1 MKVKYVR
8 YSSSSQSPDRQLIDI
23 QEKKYDKIY
32 IEQVSG
38 CIPFSERIEGSRLL
52 ADIITGKVK
61 HLHIDEISRLGRNTI
76 DTLKTI
82 QILEENNVSLVV
94 ENLGLSSHLENG
106 STNPIF
112 KLVSTI
118 IATIAEQERECI
130 AERLDAGRIA
140 ARSKG
145 VKFGRKTGSTE
156 SHLEFL
162 SKPNSKQIIKLLAK
176 NYTIRDISKQLS
188 CSVNLVLKVK
198 KLSAP
203 VQP

>member
-8 YSSSSQSPDRQLIDI
+8 YSSTTQKADRQLIDI

-38 CIPFSERIEGSRLL
+38 CVPFSERKEGARLL
-52 ADIITGKVK
+52 ADITTGKVK

-82 QILEENNVSLVV
+82 QILEENNVCLVV

-106 STNPIF
+106 APNHIF

-130 AERLDAGRIA
+130 AERLDAGRVS

-145 VKFGRKTGSTE
+145 VKFGRKVGTTK
-156 SHLEFL
+156 SHQEFL

-198 KLSAP
+198 KLTATE
-203 VQP
+203 